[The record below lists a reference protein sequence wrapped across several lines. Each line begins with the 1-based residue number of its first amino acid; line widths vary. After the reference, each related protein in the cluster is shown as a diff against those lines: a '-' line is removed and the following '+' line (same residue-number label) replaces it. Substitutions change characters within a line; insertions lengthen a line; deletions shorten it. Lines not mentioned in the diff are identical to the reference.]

1 MRIILL
7 AILFLSNS
15 FIHGNSVNKLLNNDL
30 KKIFRNEEF
39 SITELECK
47 LDSKVNGAFYRINCK
62 NSEYKY
68 LYKGKVDTY
77 RSNSSSQSNSAEFF
91 EYIILYDAKKII
103 KKIKITNYSASH
115 GEMISSAGWLKNF
128 IGYQPGK
135 TLEIGKQVDAISGAT
150 LSVNKITFDIKQKS
164 YLLSKID

>member
-15 FIHGNSVNKLLNNDL
+15 IVYGGSVDKLLLKDLQKIIKEDELNICPLEYTGNSKL
-30 KKIFRNEEF
+30 
-39 SITELECK
+39 
-47 LDSKVNGAFYRINCK
+47 NGTFYKINCK
-62 NSEYKY
+62 KSSYKY

-77 RSNSSSQSNSAEFF
+77 RSNSSSQNNSSEYF
-91 EYIILYDAKKII
+91 EYIILYDAQKTVQ
-103 KKIKITNYSASH
+103 KIKITNYSASH
-115 GEMISSAGWLKNF
+115 GEMISSSTWLKNF

-135 TLEIGKQVDAISGAT
+135 TLEIGKQIDAISGAT

-164 YLLSKID
+164 YILAKLD